1 MECAG
6 WQAKLVEQCQAQQQM
21 AEAAVLVKEERY
33 EEAEQIYRRILN
45 ADCSIAQA
53 WVNLG
58 VICGLTGRL
67 DERLEAF
74 DQAIRADA
82 SSYSAWFN
90 KGVALT
96 KQPNYA
102 VAQDCFARAAA
113 LAANQPLAQAGLGF
127 CRGMLGDLEA
137 ALAAYRRAVDLG
149 LKNPQQAFFQ
159 LGRELFLQ
167 EDFHTAI
174 VVFRAGIRALGDH
187 LDALLLLG
195 MALHRVGELQQA
207 AEVLLYLLSIDP
219 EHDEGLTIYGH
230 VLAELDCYDEAFDLY
245 ERALAANPK
254 SALAANLLGQLHAD
268 FGRTHLAIP
277 LFEQALQS
285 DPKAIGVLVNLASAY
300 RAQGKLDECIATFRQ
315 LLDQK
320 PDLELAIHGLLF
332 SYSLAGSAYAETI
345 LHEGQAWWARY
356 RSNSKAA
363 TGASKEPPLP
373 ATVLR
378 QEQKLRIG
386 ILSAEF
392 TGHCVTTFLNS
403 YLHHYNRDAFEV
415 EAITPVYL
423 SSDVEAGLRR
433 HVSDV
438 LKVYDVSNDEARRR
452 LKGRNYDLILETSGF
467 TRNSALR
474 LLSERCAPVQCH
486 YIGYHATLALD
497 TIDYFI
503 GDEDTAAADLQQQF
517 VETLWRLP
525 RPWLACTPSGKFP
538 LAHSTSSSRH
548 IVLGSFN
555 QLAKVRSETL
565 AYWAAALNAVPSARL
580 IIKDRLTSDPGI
592 CARILDELRGHGIS
606 EERIDFRG
614 RHASWHDHLAT
625 YNEIDL
631 ALDTTPWSS
640 ATTGFDALAM
650 GVPLVA
656 IRGDAMVSRMSSS
669 LVRGLGR
676 PHWVASSPDTF
687 AAIVKGL
694 ADHWQTLRE
703 EKPQFQQEVQ
713 ASSLYN
719 AKDLALHLDQ
729 AFEWMIK
736 KAQRR

>member
-1 MECAG
+1 
-6 WQAKLVEQCQAQQQM
+6 M

-33 EEAEQIYRRILN
+33 EEAEQLYRRILN
-45 ADCSIAQA
+45 DDRSVAQA
-53 WVNLG
+53 WINLG

-67 DERLEAF
+67 DERIEAF

-102 VAQDCFARAAA
+102 AAHDCFARAAD
-113 LAANQPLAQAGLGF
+113 LAADQPLAHAGLGL

-137 ALAAYRRAVDLG
+137 ALAAYRQAVDLG
-149 LKNPQQAFFQ
+149 LKDPKQAFFQ

-167 EDFHTAI
+167 EDFHAAI
-174 VVFRAGIRALGDH
+174 VVFRAGIRTLGDH
-187 LDALLLLG
+187 IDALLLLG
-195 MALHRVGELQQA
+195 MALQRVGELQQA
-207 AEVLLYLLSIDP
+207 ADVLLYLLSIDS

-230 VLAELDCYDEAFDLY
+230 ILAELDSYDEAFDLY

-277 LFEQALQS
+277 LFKQALES

-300 RAQGKLDECIATFRQ
+300 RAQGKLDECINTFRE
-315 LLDQK
+315 LLEEK

-332 SYSLAGSAYAETI
+332 SYSLGGSAYSETA
-345 LHEGQAWWARY
+345 LREGQAWWARY
-356 RSNSKAA
+356 RTRSKAA
-363 TGASKEPPLP
+363 TSATQEPPVVSAP
-373 ATVLR
+373 VLR
-378 QEQKLRIG
+378 QGQRLRIG

-392 TGHCVTTFLNS
+392 TGHCVTSFLNS
-403 YLHHYNRDAFEV
+403 YLYHYNRDAFEV

-423 SSDVEAGLRR
+423 SSAVEAHLRR

-438 LKVYDVSNDEARRR
+438 LKVYDVSTEEARRR
-452 LKGRNYDLILETSGF
+452 LQERNYDLILETSGF

-503 GDEDTAAADLQQQF
+503 GDENTAAADLQSQF

-525 RPWLACTPSGKFP
+525 RPWLACTPSANFP
-538 LAHSTSSSRH
+538 LAHSTVNCPH
-548 IVLGSFN
+548 VVLGSFN

-565 AYWAAALNAVPSARL
+565 EYWAAALHAVPSARMV
-580 IIKDRLTSDPGI
+580 IKDRLTADPGI
-592 CARILDELRGHGIS
+592 CTRIQDGLQEHGICTS
-606 EERIDFRG
+606 RIDFKG
-614 RHASWHDHLAT
+614 RHTSWNDHLAT
-625 YNEIDL
+625 YNEIDI

-656 IRGDAMVSRMSSS
+656 IRGNAMVSRMSSS
-669 LVRGLGR
+669 LVRGLDR
-676 PHWVASSPDTF
+676 PHWEASNPD
-687 AAIVKGL
+687 AYAEVVRNL
-694 ADHWQTLRE
+694 ADRKEALRHD
-703 EKPQFQQEVQ
+703 KPRFQQEVLT
-713 ASSLYN
+713 SSLYDS
-719 AKDLALHLDQ
+719 KDLARHLDQ
-729 AFEWMIK
+729 ALEWMTE
-736 KAQRR
+736 KAHGR

>member
-1 MECAG
+1 ME
-6 WQAKLVEQCQAQQQM
+6 QSQAQQQL

-33 EEAEQIYRRILN
+33 EEAEQLYRRILN
-45 ADCSIAQA
+45 DNCSFAQA
-53 WVNLG
+53 WINLG

-82 SSYSAWFN
+82 CSYTAWFN

-96 KQPNYA
+96 KQPNYPA
-102 VAQDCFARAAA
+102 AHDCFARAAA
-113 LAANQPLAQAGLGF
+113 LAADQPLAHAGLGL

-137 ALAAYRRAVDLG
+137 ALAAYRQAVDLG
-149 LKNPQQAFFQ
+149 LMDPQQAFFQ

-174 VVFRAGIRALGDH
+174 AVFRAGIRALGDH
-187 LDALLLLG
+187 IDSLLLLG
-195 MALHRVGELQQA
+195 MALQRVGELPQA
-207 AEVLLYLLSIDP
+207 ADVLLYLLSIDP

-230 VLAELDCYDEAFDLY
+230 ILAELDCYDEAFDLY

-268 FGRTHLAIP
+268 FGRTHQAVL

-285 DPKAIGVLVNLASAY
+285 EPKAIGVLVNLASAY
-300 RAQGKLDECIATFRQ
+300 RAQGKLDACIDTFRQ
-315 LLDQK
+315 LLEQQ

-332 SYSLAGSAYAETI
+332 SYSLAGSAYGETM
-345 LHEGQAWWARY
+345 LREGQAWWARY
-356 RSNSKAA
+356 RSNTKAPA
-363 TGASKEPPLP
+363 GTTQKPAVPAPVLP
-373 ATVLR
+373 
-378 QEQKLRIG
+378 QGQKLRIG

-423 SSDVEAGLRR
+423 SSDVEDRLRH

-438 LKVYDVSNDEARRR
+438 LKVYDVSNEEARRR

-467 TRNSALR
+467 TRNSSLR

-503 GDEDTAAADLQQQF
+503 GDEVTAAADLQSQF
-517 VETLWRLP
+517 VESLWRLP
-525 RPWLACTPSGKFP
+525 RPWLACTPGGNYP
-538 LAHSTSSSRH
+538 LAHSTASSPH
-548 IVLGSFN
+548 VVLGSFN

-565 AYWAAALNAVPSARL
+565 MYWAAALHAVPSAQL
-580 IIKDRLTSDPGI
+580 IIKDRLTADPGI
-592 CARILDELRGHGIS
+592 CARILDGLHGHGIPAA
-606 EERIDFRG
+606 RVDFRG

-656 IRGDAMVSRMSSS
+656 IRGEAMVSRMSSS
-669 LVRGLGR
+669 LVRCLGR
-676 PHWVASSPDTF
+676 PHWEACSPDAF
-687 AAIVKGL
+687 AAIVNGL
-694 ADHWQTLRE
+694 ADHWEAIRE
-703 EKPQFQQEVQ
+703 EKPQLQQEVLT
-713 ASSLYN
+713 SSLYN
-719 AKDLALHLDQ
+719 AKDLARHLDQ
-729 AFEWMIK
+729 AFERMIE
-736 KAQRR
+736 KAHRH

>member
-1 MECAG
+1 ME
-6 WQAKLVEQCQAQQQM
+6 KYQAQQQM

-33 EEAEQIYRRILN
+33 EEAEELYRLILN
-45 ADCSIAQA
+45 EDCSLAQA
-53 WVNLG
+53 WINLG

-74 DQAIRADA
+74 NQAIRADA

-90 KGVALT
+90 RGVALT
-96 KQPNYA
+96 KQLNYA
-102 VAQDCFARAAA
+102 AALDCFESAAA
-113 LAANQPLAQAGLGF
+113 LAADQALAHAGLGL
-127 CRGMLGDLEA
+127 CRGMLGDLDA
-137 ALAAYRRAVDLG
+137 ALAAYRQAVDLG
-149 LKNPQQAFFQ
+149 LKDPQQAFFQ

-174 VVFRAGIRALGDH
+174 AVFRAGISALGDH
-187 LDALLLLG
+187 IDSLLLLG
-195 MALHRVGELQQA
+195 MALQRVGELQQA
-207 AEVLLYLLSIDP
+207 AEVLLYLLSFDP

-315 LLDQK
+315 LLEQMH
-320 PDLELAIHGLLF
+320 DLELAIHGLLF
-332 SYSLAGSAYAETI
+332 SYSLAGSAYGETM
-345 LHEGQAWWARY
+345 LREGQVWWAHY
-356 RSNSKAA
+356 RNKSKAI
-363 TGASKEPPLP
+363 TGTSQEPPLP
-373 ATVLR
+373 APMLLQR
-378 QEQKLRIG
+378 QKMRIG

-403 YLHHYNRDAFEV
+403 YLQHYNRDAFEV

-423 SSDVEAGLRR
+423 SSDVEVGLRR

-438 LKVYDVSNDEARRR
+438 LKVYDVSNEEARRR

-467 TRNSALR
+467 TRNSALH

-503 GDEDTAAADLQQQF
+503 GDEDTASADLQSQF
-517 VETLWRLP
+517 VESLWRLP
-525 RPWLACTPSGKFP
+525 RPWLACTPGGNFP
-538 LAHSTSSSRH
+538 LAHSTTSSPH
-548 IVLGSFN
+548 VVLGSFN

-565 AYWAAALNAVPSARL
+565 VYWAAAMHAVPSANL
-580 IIKDRLTSDPGI
+580 IIKDRLTEDPGI
-592 CARILDELRGHGIS
+592 CTRILDGLQGHGIPAA
-606 EERIDFRG
+606 RVDFRG
-614 RHASWHDHLAT
+614 RNASWHDHLAT

-676 PHWVASSPDTF
+676 PHWEASSPDAF
-687 AAIVKGL
+687 ASIVKGL
-694 ADHWQTLRE
+694 ADHWEALRE
-703 EKPQFQQEVQ
+703 DKPQLQQEVL
-713 ASSLYN
+713 ASSLYD
-719 AKDLALHLDQ
+719 AKDLARHLDQ
-729 AFEWMIK
+729 AFERMIEN
-736 KAQRR
+736 AHRR

>member
-1 MECAG
+1 
-6 WQAKLVEQCQAQQQM
+6 M
-21 AEAAVLVKEERY
+21 AEAAVLVKEGRY
-33 EEAEQIYRRILN
+33 EEAEQLYRLVLN
-45 ADCSIAQA
+45 NDCSVALA
-53 WVNLG
+53 WINLG

-74 DQAIRADA
+74 EQAIRADA

-102 VAQDCFARAAA
+102 AAHDCFARAAA
-113 LAANQPLAQAGLGF
+113 LAADQPLAHAGLGL
-127 CRGMLGDLEA
+127 CSGMLGNLEA
-137 ALAAYRRAVDLG
+137 ALAAYQQAVDHG
-149 LKNPQQAFFQ
+149 LKDPKQAFFQ
-159 LGRELFLQ
+159 LGRELFLR
-167 EDFHTAI
+167 EDFHKAI
-174 VVFRAGIRALGDH
+174 IVFRAGIHALGDH
-187 LDALLLLG
+187 IDTLLLLG
-195 MALHRVGELQQA
+195 IALQRVGELQQA
-207 AEVLLYLLSIDP
+207 ADVLLYLLSIDS

-230 VLAELDCYDEAFDLY
+230 VLAELDCYDAAFDLY
-245 ERALAANPK
+245 ERALASNPK

-277 LFEQALQS
+277 LFEQALES

-300 RAQGKLDECIATFRQ
+300 RAQGRLDDCIATFRR
-315 LLDQK
+315 LLNDK

-332 SYSLAGSAYAETI
+332 SYSLAGSTYSETT
-345 LHEGQAWWARY
+345 LREGQAWWARY
-356 RSNSKAA
+356 RTNSKAA
-363 TGASKEPPLP
+363 TSAAQEPPVVP
-373 ATVLR
+373 APVLR
-378 QEQKLRIG
+378 QGQKLRIG

-392 TGHCVTTFLNS
+392 TGHCVTSFLNS

-423 SSDVEAGLRR
+423 SSVVEAQLRR

-438 LKVYDVSNDEARRR
+438 LRVYDVSTEEARRR
-452 LKGRNYDLILETSGF
+452 LQGRNYDLILETSGF

-486 YIGYHATLALD
+486 YIGYHATLAMD

-503 GDEDTAAADLQQQF
+503 GDEDTAAADLQSQF

-525 RPWLACTPSGKFP
+525 RPWLACTPGGNFP
-538 LAHSTSSSRH
+538 LAHSTVNSPH
-548 IVLGSFN
+548 VVLGSFN

-565 AYWAAALNAVPSARL
+565 EYWAAALHAVPSAQM
-580 IIKDRLTSDPGI
+580 IIKDRLTADPGI
-592 CARILDELRGHGIS
+592 CARILDGLRGHGICAS
-606 EERIDFRG
+606 RIDFKG
-614 RHASWHDHLAT
+614 RHTSWHDHLAT
-625 YNEIDL
+625 YNDIDI

-656 IRGDAMVSRMSSS
+656 IRGEAMASRMSSS

-676 PHWVASSPDTF
+676 HNWEAYTPNDFAEIARGLSSDIEAHRAGKSKLQEEVLAS
-687 AAIVKGL
+687 
-694 ADHWQTLRE
+694 TL
-703 EKPQFQQEVQ
+703 FD
-713 ASSLYN
+713 
-719 AKDLALHLDQ
+719 AKDLAVHLDQ
-729 AFEWMIK
+729 AFQSMIRGPINI
-736 KAQRR
+736 AVNGP

>member
-1 MECAG
+1 MEFAG

-45 ADCSIAQA
+45 NDCSLAQA

-58 VICGLTGRL
+58 VICGLAGRL

-102 VAQDCFARAAA
+102 AAHDCFARAAA
-113 LAANQPLAQAGLGF
+113 LAADQPLAHAGLGL

-149 LKNPQQAFFQ
+149 LKDPQQAFFQ

-187 LDALLLLG
+187 SDALLLLG
-195 MALHRVGELQQA
+195 MALQRVGELQQA

-315 LLDQK
+315 LLEQK

-332 SYSLAGSAYAETI
+332 SYSLAGSAYGEAM

-356 RSNSKAA
+356 RSNGKAA
-363 TGASKEPPLP
+363 TGTSLELP
-373 ATVLR
+373 QQRGR
-378 QEQKLRIG
+378 QGQKLRIG

-423 SSDVEAGLRR
+423 PSDVEAGLRR

-438 LKVYDVSNDEARRR
+438 LKVYDVSNEEARRR

-525 RPWLACTPSGKFP
+525 RPWLACTPGGRFP
-538 LAHSTSSSRH
+538 LAHSAASSPH
-548 IVLGSFN
+548 VVLGSFN

-565 AYWAAALNAVPSARL
+565 VYWAAALHAVPSARL
-580 IIKDRLTSDPGI
+580 IIKDRLTADPGI
-592 CARILDELRGHGIS
+592 CARILDGLGGHGIPAA
-606 EERIDFRG
+606 RVDFRG
-614 RHASWHDHLAT
+614 RHASWYDHLAT

-687 AAIVKGL
+687 AAVVKGL
-694 ADHWQTLRE
+694 ADHWQALRE
-703 EKPQFQQEVQ
+703 EKPQFQQEVL
-713 ASSLYN
+713 ASSLYD
-719 AKDLALHLDQ
+719 AKDLARHLDQ
-729 AFEWMIK
+729 AFAWMIA
-736 KAQRR
+736 KAHRP